1 MKGNTMFKQN
11 KILHVSAL
19 ILSLLLPIHPAV
31 AADEGLCRP
40 FKDADVDHTLIETM
54 LKSAI
59 DGTLYR
65 IKPNSSRMGFCV
77 ESSLGVVKGDFQKF
91 NGGLTLEGNDSQSMV
106 KINVASLDTN
116 IPFIEQLLKS
126 ESFLYVDKH
135 PDLVFVSTSFEWID
149 DKKAILKGKLKM
161 RGVTKPVAFYVDIT
175 EVDGDLGDSDTI
187 VVKATTTVHRTEF
200 GMTSLSN
207 MVEEKINLCMS
218 IEAERYIQPI
228 SQYDAGLG
236 IKKS

>member
-1 MKGNTMFKQN
+1 MKHNTMLKEN
-11 KILHVSAL
+11 KILHISAL
-19 ILSLLLPIHPAV
+19 ILSLLLPVHPAV

-91 NGGLTLEGNDSQSMV
+91 NGGLTLKGDDSQSMV
-106 KINVASLDTN
+106 KIDVASLETN
-116 IPFIEQLLKS
+116 ILFIEQLLKG
-126 ESFLYVDKH
+126 ESFLYAEKH
-135 PDLVFVSTSFEWID
+135 PDLIFVSTSFEWIN

-161 RGVTKPVAFYVDIT
+161 RGVTKPVAFFVDVT

-187 VVKATTTVHRTEF
+187 MVKATTTVHRAEF
-200 GMTSLSN
+200 GMTSLTN
-207 MVEEKINLCMS
+207 MVDEKVNLCMS
-218 IEAERYIQPI
+218 IEAERYIEPI
-228 SQYDAGLG
+228 SKHDTGSA

>member
-1 MKGNTMFKQN
+1 MFKQN

-106 KINVASLDTN
+106 KINVSSLDTN

-187 VVKATTTVHRTEF
+187 IVKATTTVHRTEF

-218 IEAERYIQPI
+218 IEAERYIEPI
-228 SQYDAGLG
+228 S
-236 IKKS
+236 

>member
-1 MKGNTMFKQN
+1 MFKEN
-11 KILHVSAL
+11 SILHIGAL
-19 ILSLLLPIHPAV
+19 ILSLLLPVHPAV

-40 FKDADVDHTLIETM
+40 FKDTDVDHTLIETM

-106 KINVASLDTN
+106 KINVASLNTN
-116 IPFIEQLLKS
+116 ILFIEQLLKS

-161 RGVTKPVAFYVDIT
+161 RGVTKSVAFYVDIT

-187 VVKATTTVHRTEF
+187 IVKATTTVHRTEF

-218 IEAERYIQPI
+218 IEAERYIEPI

>member
-1 MKGNTMFKQN
+1 MFKEN

-19 ILSLLLPIHPAV
+19 ILSLLLPVHPAV
-31 AADEGLCRP
+31 AADEDLCRP

-106 KINVASLDTN
+106 KINVASLNTN
-116 IPFIEQLLKS
+116 ILFIEQLLKS

-161 RGVTKPVAFYVDIT
+161 RGVTKSVAFYVDIT

-187 VVKATTTVHRTEF
+187 VVKATTTVNRTEF

-228 SQYDAGLG
+228 SKYDAGSA
-236 IKKS
+236 INKS